1 LSSSIDHDFTAGP
14 PTPRKAPYA
23 HLPTRYTKK
32 YRLNP
37 IYTIPLFSDLRKQRP
52 PLLERGTVLHV
63 QIQPHRIK
71 QGYLMT
77 DLFLQDLKEL
87 SSKKLD
93 NVLLNERK
101 RMLGEQESHLN
112 KTGDTR
118 LFLNSLAGLIITF
131 IKDKGG
137 ENVTK

>member
-1 LSSSIDHDFTAGP
+1 MP
-14 PTPRKAPYA
+14 
-23 HLPTRYTKK
+23 
-32 YRLNP
+32 
-37 IYTIPLFSDLRKQRP
+37 
-52 PLLERGTVLHV
+52 
-63 QIQPHRIK
+63 
-71 QGYLMT
+71 

-118 LFLNSLAGLIITF
+118 LSLSSLAGLIITF
-131 IKDKGG
+131 IKDKGR